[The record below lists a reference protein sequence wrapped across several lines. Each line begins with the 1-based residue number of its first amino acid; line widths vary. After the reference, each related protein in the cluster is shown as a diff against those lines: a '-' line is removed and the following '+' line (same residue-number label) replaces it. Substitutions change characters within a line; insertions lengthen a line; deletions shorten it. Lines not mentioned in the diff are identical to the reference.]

1 MVPVSTS
8 TTTTTATA
16 MAGDDSHQSI
26 GAGAGQNTGLK
37 AVGNVSPGSG
47 VGVILG
53 SSLLVGL
60 AWSEVLS
67 WVIELEGFERS
78 EVMRFRRWRERM
90 LGYDPVTKRMDDKG
104 DPRQTTPDQF

>member
-26 GAGAGQNTGLK
+26 GAGAGKNTGLK

-47 VGVILG
+47 VGVFLVSRLAGLG
-53 SSLLVGL
+53 CRLAGWLAGLVGGVEL
-60 AWSEVLS
+60 GDRARGIREVRGHE
-67 WVIELEGFERS
+67 VQEMEGEDAR
-78 EVMRFRRWRERM
+78 V
-90 LGYDPVTKRMDDKG
+90 
-104 DPRQTTPDQF
+104 